1 MNQLTFLSLGD
12 VCHRL
17 SVSRATLWRMT
28 RRGEFP
34 KPVQLSPGRVG
45 VPVDEFDDWQ
55 RAKRDQRSA
64 ACATHIPINAKAPAA
79 NRGFRRM

>member
-1 MNQLTFLSLGD
+1 MSDIFLSLDD
-12 VCHRL
+12 VCARL

-45 VPVDEFDDWQ
+45 VPADELDTWQ
-55 RAKRDQRSA
+55 KRRREARQ
-64 ACATHIPINAKAPAA
+64 PQPAA
-79 NRGFRRM
+79 A